1 MKITIEQYEHKVIH
15 EVPHND
21 VSLEEALEMIEG
33 LLKATGYCFKG
44 NLEIVEEWHENDE
57 KDFRIVDEPNPKIRF
72 GDATIT
78 THNVFG
84 DKHEII
90 KNQTNNEAN

>member
-33 LLKATGYCFKG
+33 LLKATGYYFKG
-44 NLEIVEEWHENDE
+44 NLEIVDEWHENEE
-57 KDFRIVDEPNPKIRF
+57 KDFRIVDEPDPKITV
-72 GDATIT
+72 GDVLIT
-78 THNVFG
+78 TIDQFG
-84 DKHEII
+84 VKHERII
-90 KNQTNNEAN
+90 NPNQ